1 MTKHLART
9 RLVHARPGTAALALL
24 VALPATVTAQDLPPA
39 QEIIDRYVAAVG
51 GRDALLRPVSTRTV
65 GSFSMPAMGVT
76 GELTVLTGENDEM
89 YTAVTI
95 PGMGEILSGYTGEV
109 GWSMDPMTGPRLLEG
124 GELDAIREQTD
135 DRYSVRDASFFTSF
149 ETVGENEYDGE
160 ACWEVAYV
168 FTSGRES
175 TECYSK
181 ESGLVVATVTT
192 QESPMGSVDVV
203 TRFSDYQRFG
213 DLTLPTTM
221 RQSAMGQEQVMSV
234 DSVEFGTVEPSDLAP
249 PAAIRTLIGSGG

>member
-1 MTKHLART
+1 MTKHLLHT
-9 RLVHARPGTAALALL
+9 RLGAAALGLL
-24 VALPATVTAQDLPPA
+24 VSLPAVVSAQDLPPA
-39 QEIIDRYVAAVG
+39 QEIIDRYVEAVG
-51 GRDALLRPVSTRTV
+51 GRDAVLSSVTTRTV

-89 YTAVTI
+89 FTRVTI

-109 GWSMDPMTGPRLLEG
+109 GWSVDPMTGPRLLEG
-124 GELDAIREQTD
+124 GELDAMREQSD
-135 DRYSVRDASFFTSF
+135 DRYSVRDASLFTSF

-160 ACWEVAYV
+160 ACWQIAYV

-181 ESGLVVATVTT
+181 ETGLVVATVTT
-192 QESPMGSVDVV
+192 QESPMGAVDVV
-203 TRFSDYQRFG
+203 TRFSDYQQFG

-221 RQSAMGQEQVMSV
+221 RQAAMGQEQVMSV
-234 DSVEFGTVEPSDLAP
+234 DSVEFGTVQPADLAP
-249 PAAIRTLIGSGG
+249 PAAIQTLINSGG